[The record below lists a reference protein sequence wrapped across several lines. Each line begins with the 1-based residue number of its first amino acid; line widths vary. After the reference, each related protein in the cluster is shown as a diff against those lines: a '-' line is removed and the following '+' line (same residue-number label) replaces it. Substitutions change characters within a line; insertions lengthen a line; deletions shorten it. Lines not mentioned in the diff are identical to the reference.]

1 MSLRR
6 ARAAPPARDP
16 GTAAERPLNP
26 SSVRRPSGP
35 GCSSDA
41 LPRAGA
47 APPAGAEPLR
57 TSDFRYDL
65 PERLIARRPSGTRGG
80 SRLLHLPAAGPLAHR
95 RFDEFPDL
103 LRPGDLLVRNRTRVL
118 PARLHAVRE
127 GTGGRV
133 ELLALPDFDS
143 PRSPEFA
150 ALTRPALPA
159 GAPLRIGGAIRLRV
173 GGALGDGR
181 RTVRILEGAADVF
194 DLASRVGRTPLP
206 PYLRRRP
213 AAPAGSRP
221 VGEADDETGDPDL
234 DEAFDRERYQTVY
247 ARDPGSVAAPTAGL
261 HFEPAHFA
269 RLRRRGVEVAD
280 LTLHVGYGTFM
291 PVRSAD
297 PREHRLAP
305 ERFRIPEAT
314 RAAVGAA
321 LAAGRRVVAVGTTSV
336 RALETM
342 GARVGVRREAAA
354 SPGAPSPASAAARP
368 GSGPSG
374 SLDETSLL
382 ILPGHRFRVVS
393 ALLTN
398 FHLPESSLL
407 LLVSALAG
415 RDRVLAA
422 YREAVRRR
430 YRFYSYGDAMFV
442 ETPGPA
448 LP

>member
-1 MSLRR
+1 M
-6 ARAAPPARDP
+6 
-16 GTAAERPLNP
+16 
-26 SSVRRPSGP
+26 
-35 GCSSDA
+35 
-41 LPRAGA
+41 
-47 APPAGAEPLR
+47 
-57 TSDFRYDL
+57 
-65 PERLIARRPSGTRGG
+65 IARRPAERRGG
-80 SRLLHLPAAGPLAHR
+80 SRLLHLPAAGPPAHR
-95 RFDEFPDL
+95 RFDDFPDL
-103 LRPGDLLVRNRTRVL
+103 LRPGDLLVRNRTRVV

-127 GTGGRV
+127 RTGGRV
-133 ELLALPDFDS
+133 ELLALPDFEAPGDV
-143 PRSPEFA
+143 PGDVPGPPEFA

-159 GAPLRIGGAIRLRV
+159 GVHLRIGAAVRLRV
-173 GGALGDGR
+173 GGALGEGR
-181 RTVRILEGAADVF
+181 RTVRILEGASDVF
-194 DLASRVGRTPLP
+194 DLTARAGRTPLP
-206 PYLRRRP
+206 PYLRRPSGAAPERGRP
-213 AAPAGSRP
+213 A
-221 VGEADDETGDPDL
+221 DDTGDPDAE
-234 DEAFDRERYQTVY
+234 EALHRERYQTAY

-342 GARVGVRREAAA
+342 GARLGVQPDAASNAAA
-354 SPGAPSPASAAARP
+354 RPPASAAAARREDT
-368 GSGPSG
+368 PSEP
-374 SLDETSLL
+374 LDETSLL

-415 RDRVLAA
+415 RERVLAA
-422 YREAVRRR
+422 YGEAVRRR

-448 LP
+448 AR

>member
-1 MSLRR
+1 M
-6 ARAAPPARDP
+6 
-16 GTAAERPLNP
+16 
-26 SSVRRPSGP
+26 
-35 GCSSDA
+35 
-41 LPRAGA
+41 
-47 APPAGAEPLR
+47 
-57 TSDFRYDL
+57 
-65 PERLIARRPSGTRGG
+65 IARRPAENRGG
-80 SRLLHLPAAGPLAHR
+80 SRLLHLPAAGPPAHR
-95 RFDEFPDL
+95 RFDDFPDL
-103 LRPGDLLVRNRTRVL
+103 LRPGDLLVRNRSRVV

-143 PRSPEFA
+143 PKSPEFA

-159 GAPLRIGGAIRLRV
+159 GAHLRIGAAVRLRV
-173 GGALGDGR
+173 GGALGEGR
-181 RTVRILEGAADVF
+181 RTVRILEGASDVF
-194 DLASRVGRTPLP
+194 DLTSRAGRTPLP

-213 AAPAGSRP
+213 AAAAAGHPPAQ
-221 VGEADDETGDPDL
+221 ETGDPDA
-234 DEAFDRERYQTVY
+234 DEALHRERYQTAY

-305 ERFRIPEAT
+305 ERFHIPEAT

-342 GARVGVRREAAA
+342 GTRLAARRNPAAA
-354 SPGAPSPASAAARP
+354 AAARP
-368 GSGPSG
+368 PEPPD

-407 LLVSALAG
+407 LLVAALAG
-415 RDRVLAA
+415 RERVLAA
-422 YREAVRRR
+422 YEEAVRRR

-448 LP
+448 PR

>member
-1 MSLRR
+1 M
-6 ARAAPPARDP
+6 
-16 GTAAERPLNP
+16 
-26 SSVRRPSGP
+26 
-35 GCSSDA
+35 
-41 LPRAGA
+41 
-47 APPAGAEPLR
+47 
-57 TSDFRYDL
+57 
-65 PERLIARRPSGTRGG
+65 IARRPAERRGG
-80 SRLLHLPAAGPLAHR
+80 SRLLHLPAAGPPAHR
-95 RFDEFPDL
+95 RFDDFPDL
-103 LRPGDLLVRNRTRVL
+103 LRPGDLLVRNRTRVV

-127 GTGGRV
+127 RTGGRV
-133 ELLALPDFDS
+133 ELLALPDFEAPGDV
-143 PRSPEFA
+143 PGDVPGEVPVPPEFA

-159 GAPLRIGGAIRLRV
+159 GVHLRIGAAVRLRV
-173 GGALGDGR
+173 GGALGEGR
-181 RTVRILEGAADVF
+181 RTVRILEGASDVF
-194 DLASRVGRTPLP
+194 DLTARAGRTPLP

-213 AAPAGSRP
+213 GAAAEGHPPA
-221 VGEADDETGDPDL
+221 EDTGDPDAE
-234 DEAFDRERYQTVY
+234 EALHRERYQTAY

-342 GARVGVRREAAA
+342 GARLGVQPDAA
-354 SPGAPSPASAAARP
+354 SNAAARP
-368 GSGPSG
+368 PAPATTHRGADSAD

-415 RDRVLAA
+415 RERVLAA
-422 YREAVRRR
+422 YGEAVRRD

-448 LP
+448 PR

>member
-1 MSLRR
+1 M
-6 ARAAPPARDP
+6 
-16 GTAAERPLNP
+16 
-26 SSVRRPSGP
+26 
-35 GCSSDA
+35 
-41 LPRAGA
+41 
-47 APPAGAEPLR
+47 
-57 TSDFRYDL
+57 
-65 PERLIARRPSGTRGG
+65 IARRPAERRGG
-80 SRLLHLPAAGPLAHR
+80 SRLLHLPAAGPPAHR
-95 RFDEFPDL
+95 RFDDFPDL
-103 LRPGDLLVRNRTRVL
+103 LRPGDLLVRNRTRVV

-133 ELLALPDFDS
+133 ELLALPDFDA
-143 PRSPEFA
+143 PGDAPGDAPIPPEFA

-159 GAPLRIGGAIRLRV
+159 GVHLRVGAAVRLRV
-173 GGALGDGR
+173 GGALGEGR
-181 RTVRILEGAADVF
+181 RTVRILEGASDVF
-194 DLASRVGRTPLP
+194 DLTARAGRTPLP

-213 AAPAGSRP
+213 GAAAEGHPPA
-221 VGEADDETGDPDL
+221 EETGDPDAE
-234 DEAFDRERYQTVY
+234 EALHRERYQTAY

-305 ERFRIPEAT
+305 ERFRIPQAT

-342 GARVGVRREAAA
+342 GARLGVQPDAA
-354 SPGAPSPASAAARP
+354 SIAAARP
-368 GSGPSG
+368 PAPAAAARREDIPSEP
-374 SLDETSLL
+374 LDETSLL

-415 RDRVLAA
+415 RERVLAA
-422 YREAVRRR
+422 YGEAVRRD

-448 LP
+448 AR